1 MNQERS
7 RSRENPNWHR
17 KNIPKARQD
26 DQLSLIE
33 LLEADQHSEQ
43 FSNSH
48 QSTPLHQPSWFC
60 WQHSFWSYCTRGL
73 FWGGIIGF
81 TAISSAIA
89 GVALTKIDA
98 VEQAIVQKLPTS
110 LNRRSPKQT
119 ILPRPI
125 NVLLLEVKDDAE
137 QMIGFSDTFA
147 GESKTIL
154 LLKVKPQQNLAQII
168 NIPPNSKVEI
178 PGFGQGTIKDAYKL
192 GGTQLL
198 SKTINQL
205 NEDFTVDRYIRATPE
220 IFRELTASGKITLQ
234 DCDSRITDCDNK
246 GEQIIRQQTTFTT
259 IRQRL
264 NIPGY
269 LASFKTAIAQTE
281 PNLDTNISVPEII
294 SLANFIKE
302 LDPDS
307 LRVDLLPGYTP
318 GKTITDSNQIAK
330 SPPIKQK
337 SDHAV
342 ITGISNGKTHPFQ
355 YHPIA
360 IQNTTDNP
368 ELGRRVA
375 AYLRH
380 RNFRDVYLVEH
391 IPLKLTQ
398 TRIMANGRQ
407 VKTVNY
413 LQNIL
418 GFGYLEAESD
428 SPNREITIQIGEDA
442 FYLPTNYRSY
452 QGK

>member
-7 RSRENPNWHR
+7 RSRKNPNWHQ
-17 KNIPKARQD
+17 KKSSKARQD
-26 DQLSLIE
+26 NQLSLIE
-33 LLEADQHSEQ
+33 LLEADQYSEP
-43 FSNSH
+43 SSSSH
-48 QSTPLHQPSWFC
+48 QSTSLHQPLWF
-60 WQHSFWSYCTRGL
+60 WSQHSFWSYCSSCL
-73 FWGGIIGF
+73 FWGVIIGF

-89 GVALTKIDA
+89 GVALTRIDA
-98 VEQAIVQKLPTS
+98 VEQAIIQKLPTS
-110 LNRRSPKQT
+110 LNGTSRKQT
-119 ILPRPI
+119 ALTRPI
-125 NVLLLEVKDDAE
+125 NVLLLEVKSDAE
-137 QMIGFSDTFA
+137 QMREFSDTFV
-147 GESKTIL
+147 GESKAIL
-154 LLKVKPQQNLAQII
+154 LLKVKPQQNSAQII
-168 NIPPNSKVEI
+168 NIPPNSRVEI

-198 SKTINQL
+198 SQTINQL
-205 NEDFTVDRYIRATPE
+205 NEGLTVDRYIRATPE
-220 IFRELTASGKITLQ
+220 TFRELTASGKITLQ
-234 DCDSRITDCDNK
+234 DCDSRIKDCDNQ
-246 GEQIIRQQTTFTT
+246 GSQIIRQQITFNT

-269 LASFKTAIAQTE
+269 LASFKTVIAETE
-281 PNLDTNISVPEII
+281 PDLDTNISVPEII
-294 SLANFIKE
+294 YLANFIKE

-337 SDHAV
+337 IESPG
-342 ITGISNGKTHPFQ
+342 ITGMSSKKTHPFQ

-360 IQNTTDNP
+360 IQNTTNNP

-391 IPLKLTQ
+391 IPLKLNQ

-407 VKTVNY
+407 GKTVNY

-418 GFGYLEAESD
+418 GFGYLEAKSD
-428 SPNREITIQIGEDA
+428 SLNREITIQIGEDA

-452 QGK
+452 QYK

>member
-7 RSRENPNWHR
+7 RRKENPDWHQ
-17 KNIPKARQD
+17 KHIPKARQD
-26 DQLSLIE
+26 NQLSLIE
-33 LLEADQHSEQ
+33 LLEADQDSEQ

-48 QSTPLHQPSWFC
+48 QSTPLHQPLWF
-60 WQHSFWSYCTRGL
+60 WSQHSFWSYCTRGL
-73 FWGGIIGF
+73 FWGVIIGF

-89 GVALTKIDA
+89 GVALTRIDA
-98 VEQAIVQKLPTS
+98 VEQAIARKLPTS
-110 LNRRSPKQT
+110 LHGRSPKQT
-119 ILPRPI
+119 ALTRPI
-125 NVLLLEVKDDAE
+125 NVLLLEVKSDAE
-137 QMIGFSDTFA
+137 QMISFSDTFV
-147 GESKTIL
+147 GESKAIL
-154 LLKVKPQQNLAQII
+154 LLKVKPQQNSAQVI
-168 NIPPNSKVEI
+168 NIPTNSRVEI

-198 SKTINQL
+198 SQTIKQL
-205 NEDFTVDRYIRATPE
+205 HKDFTVDRYIRATPE
-220 IFRELTASGKITLQ
+220 TFRELTASGKITLK
-234 DCDSRITDCDNK
+234 DCDSRIQDCDNK
-246 GEQIIRQQTTFTT
+246 RKQIIRQQTTFTT

-269 LASFKTAIAQTE
+269 LASFQTAIAQTE
-281 PNLDTNISVPEII
+281 ANLDTNISVPEII
-294 SLANFIKE
+294 SLANFVKE

-307 LRVDLLPGYTP
+307 LRVDLLPGYRP
-318 GKTITDSNQIAK
+318 GEAITDSNQIAK

-337 SDHAV
+337 SEHAAT
-342 ITGISNGKTHPFQ
+342 TGIFSSKTHPFQ

-360 IQNTTDNP
+360 IQNTTNNP
-368 ELGRRVA
+368 ELGRRVV
-375 AYLRH
+375 AYLRY

-391 IPLKLTQ
+391 IPLKLNQ
-398 TRIMANGRQ
+398 TKIVANGRQ

-418 GFGYLEAESD
+418 GFGYLEAKSD
-428 SPNREITIQIGEDA
+428 SPSREITIQIGEDA

>member
-1 MNQERS
+1 MNQERT
-7 RSRENPNWHR
+7 RSRENPDWHQ
-17 KNIPKARQD
+17 KNIPQARQD
-26 DQLSLIE
+26 NQLSLIE

-43 FSNSH
+43 SSNSH
-48 QSTPLHQPSWFC
+48 QSTPLDQPLWLWS
-60 WQHSFWSYCTRGL
+60 QHSFWSYCTRGL

-89 GVALTKIDA
+89 GVALTRIDA
-98 VEQAIVQKLPTS
+98 VEQAIANKLPTS
-110 LNRRSPKQT
+110 LKGRSPKQT
-119 ILPRPI
+119 VLPRPI
-125 NVLLLEVKDDAE
+125 NVLLLEVRYDAE
-137 QMIGFSDTFA
+137 QMMGFSDTFA

-154 LLKVKPQQNLAQII
+154 LLKVKPQQNSAQII
-168 NIPPNSKVEI
+168 NIPPNSRVEI

-205 NEDFTVDRYIRATPE
+205 HEDFTVDRYIRATPE
-220 IFRELTASGKITLQ
+220 TFRELTASGKITLI
-234 DCDSRITDCDNK
+234 DCDSRIQDCDNK
-246 GEQIIRQQTTFTT
+246 WEQIIRQQTTFKT

-269 LASFKTAIAQTE
+269 LASFQTAIAQAE

-307 LRVDLLPGYTP
+307 LRVDLLPGYSP
-318 GKTITDSNQIAK
+318 GKTITESNQIAK

-337 SDHAV
+337 SEHA
-342 ITGISNGKTHPFQ
+342 IGISSNKTHPFQ

-368 ELGRRVA
+368 ELGRRVV

-391 IPLKLTQ
+391 IPLKLNQ
-398 TRIMANGRQ
+398 TRIMAHGRQ
-407 VKTVNY
+407 VKAVNY

-418 GFGYLEAESD
+418 GFGYLEVTSD
-428 SPNREITIQIGEDA
+428 SLNREITIQIGEDA

-452 QGK
+452 QRK